1 MSRRLIVSLQ
11 VGLCCAA
18 GVIFTGCAKHADFLE
33 VRDQVSIIAK
43 TQDQEQK
50 RFEAMQRR
58 LEALERVREPE
69 GGKLRLDDAL
79 ARLQK
84 LEGRLAKIE
93 EAQMA
98 QAAAARSDFA
108 LAEATRQARVT
119 KPAAP
124 IDLPSAVPGVQPIT
138 ITPTS
143 AFNLAYNDY
152 LNGKFD
158 LAVSGFQRFIKDFP
172 STSLTPNAHYW
183 LGESYY
189 GQKDYVRAM
198 QSFEHVVNEYV
209 GNERVPAAL
218 FKLGLS
224 AAETGDTTKSRKYLK
239 RVIEEYSTSDE
250 AKLAKAKMAELR

>member
-1 MSRRLIVSLQ
+1 MKLRCVTALQ
-11 VGLCCAA
+11 VGA
-18 GVIFTGCAKHADFLE
+18 GLTCGLILAGCAKHADFLE
-33 VRDQVSIIAK
+33 VRDQMSIIAR

-58 LEALERVREPE
+58 LESLERVREPE

-93 EAQMA
+93 EAQLV
-98 QAAAARSDFA
+98 QAASIRSDLA
-108 LAEATRQARVT
+108 LAEASRQART
-119 KPAAP
+119 SKPSGSA
-124 IDLPSAVPGVQPIT
+124 DLPTLIPGVPS

-158 LAVSGFQRFIKDFP
+158 LAVGGFQRFIKDFP

-189 GQKDYVRAM
+189 GQKDYIRAM
-198 QSFEHVVNEYV
+198 QSFEHVVNEYA
-209 GNERVPAAL
+209 GNEKVPAAL

-224 AAETGDTTKSRKYLK
+224 AAETGDTAKSRKYLK

-250 AKLAKAKMAELR
+250 AKLAKAKMAEIR

>member
-1 MSRRLIVSLQ
+1 MKLPCVMSLQ
-11 VGLCCAA
+11 MGAGLAC
-18 GVIFTGCAKHADFLE
+18 GLLLSGCAKHADFLE
-33 VRDQVSIIAK
+33 IRDQVSIIAK

-58 LEALERVREPE
+58 LESLERVREPE
-69 GGKLRLDDAL
+69 GGKLRLDDAQ

-93 EAQMA
+93 EAQLV
-98 QAAAARSDFA
+98 QAASMRSDLA
-108 LAEATRQARVT
+108 IAEATRQARVT
-119 KPAAP
+119 KPSGP
-124 IDLPSAVPGVQPIT
+124 LDPPSIVPGVPS

-189 GQKDYVRAM
+189 GQKDYIRAM
-198 QSFEHVVNEYV
+198 QSFEHVVNEYA
-209 GNERVPAAL
+209 GNEKVPAAL

-224 AAETGDTTKSRKYLK
+224 AAETGDTAKSRKYLK

-250 AKLAKAKMAELR
+250 AKLAKAKMAEIR

>member
-1 MSRRLIVSLQ
+1 MSRRFVVSLQ
-11 VGLCCAA
+11 ISAGLVSSLLLA
-18 GVIFTGCAKHADFLE
+18 GCAKHADFLE
-33 VRDQVSIIAK
+33 IRDQISIIAK

-58 LEALERVREPE
+58 LESLERVREPE
-69 GGKLRLDDAL
+69 GGKLRSDDAL
-79 ARLQK
+79 TRLQR
-84 LEGRLAKIE
+84 LEGRLSKIE
-93 EAQMA
+93 EMQFA
-98 QAAAARSDFA
+98 QAASMRSDFA
-108 LAEATRQARVT
+108 LAESTRQARAT
-119 KPAAP
+119 KPGGP
-124 IDLPSAVPGVQPIT
+124 LDPPSIVPGVPS

-158 LAVSGFQRFIKDFP
+158 LAVNGFQRFIKDFP

-189 GQKDYVRAM
+189 GQKDYIRAM
-198 QSFEHVVNEYV
+198 QSFEHVVNEYA
-209 GNERVPAAL
+209 GNEKVPASL

-224 AAETGDTTKSRKYLK
+224 AAETGDTAKSRKYFK

-250 AKLAKAKMAELR
+250 AKLAKTKMAEIR

>member
-1 MSRRLIVSLQ
+1 MKLRFAGALQ
-11 VGLCCAA
+11 VSAALACGLVVA
-18 GVIFTGCAKHADFLE
+18 GCAKHADFLE
-33 VRDQVSIIAK
+33 IRDQVSIIAR

-58 LEALERVREPE
+58 LESLERVREPE
-69 GGKLRLDDAL
+69 GGKLRLDDAMT
-79 ARLQK
+79 RLQK
-84 LEGRLAKIE
+84 LEGRLAKVE
-93 EAQMA
+93 EAQLA
-98 QAAAARSDFA
+98 QAAAIRSDAA
-108 LAEATRQARVT
+108 LAEASRQARIS
-119 KPAAP
+119 KPSGP
-124 IDLPSAVPGVQPIT
+124 IEPQAIVPGVPS

-158 LAVSGFQRFIKDFP
+158 LAVSGFQHFIKDFP

-189 GQKDYVRAM
+189 GQKDYIRAM
-198 QSFEHVVNEYV
+198 QSFEHVVNEYA
-209 GNERVPAAL
+209 GNEKVPAAL

-224 AAETGDTTKSRKYLK
+224 AAETGDTAKSRKYLK

-250 AKLAKAKMAELR
+250 AKLAKTKMAEIR

>member
-1 MSRRLIVSLQ
+1 MSLQ
-11 VGLCCAA
+11 LGAGLACGLLLA
-18 GVIFTGCAKHADFLE
+18 GCAKHADFLE
-33 VRDQVSIIAK
+33 IREQMTIIAK

-58 LEALERVREPE
+58 LESLERVREPE
-69 GGKLRLDDAL
+69 GGKLRLDDAQ

-84 LEGRLAKIE
+84 LEGRLAKME
-93 EAQMA
+93 EAQLA
-98 QAAAARSDFA
+98 QSASMRSDLA
-108 LAEATRQARVT
+108 IAEATRQARAT
-119 KPAAP
+119 KPAGP
-124 IDLPSAVPGVQPIT
+124 LDLPSIVPGVPS

-189 GQKDYVRAM
+189 GLKDYIRAI
-198 QSFEHVVNEYV
+198 QSFEHVVNEYA
-209 GNERVPAAL
+209 GNEKVPAAL

-224 AAETGDTTKSRKYLK
+224 AAETGDTAKSRKYLK

-250 AKLAKAKMAELR
+250 AKLAKTKMAEIR

>member
-1 MSRRLIVSLQ
+1 MSGRLMVSLQ
-11 VGLCCAA
+11 VGA
-18 GVIFTGCAKHADFLE
+18 GFVCSLLLVGCAKHADFLE
-33 VRDQVSIIAK
+33 IREQVTIIAK

-58 LEALERVREPE
+58 LESLERVREPE

-84 LEGRLAKIE
+84 IEGRLAKIE
-93 EAQMA
+93 ETQFA
-98 QAAAARSDFA
+98 QAASIRSDLA
-108 LAEATRQARVT
+108 LAEATRQARVA
-119 KPAAP
+119 KPSGP
-124 IDLPSAVPGVQPIT
+124 LDPPSIVPGVPS

-189 GQKDYVRAM
+189 GQKDYIRAI
-198 QSFEHVVNEYV
+198 QSFEHVVNEYA
-209 GNERVPAAL
+209 GNEKVPASL

-224 AAETGDTTKSRKYLK
+224 AAETGDTAKSRKYLK

-250 AKLAKAKMAELR
+250 AKLAKAKMAEIR

>member
-1 MSRRLIVSLQ
+1 MKLPCVMSFQ
-11 VGLCCAA
+11 MGAGLAC
-18 GVIFTGCAKHADFLE
+18 GLLLSGCAKHADFLE
-33 VRDQVSIIAK
+33 IRDQMSIIAK

-58 LEALERVREPE
+58 LESLERVREPE
-69 GGKLRLDDAL
+69 GGKLRLDDAQ

-93 EAQMA
+93 EAQLV
-98 QAAAARSDFA
+98 QAASMRSDLA
-108 LAEATRQARVT
+108 IAEATRQARVA
-119 KPAAP
+119 KPSGP
-124 IDLPSAVPGVQPIT
+124 LDPPSIVPGVPS

-189 GQKDYVRAM
+189 GQKDYIRAM
-198 QSFEHVVNEYV
+198 QSFEHVVNEYA
-209 GNERVPAAL
+209 GNEKVPAAL

-224 AAETGDTTKSRKYLK
+224 AAETGDTAKSRKYLK
-239 RVIEEYSTSDE
+239 RVIEEYSTTDE
-250 AKLAKAKMAELR
+250 AKLAKAKMAEIR

>member
-1 MSRRLIVSLQ
+1 MKFPCVMSLQ
-11 VGLCCAA
+11 LGAGLAC
-18 GVIFTGCAKHADFLE
+18 GLLLSGCAKHADFLE
-33 VRDQVSIIAK
+33 IREQMSIIAK

-58 LEALERVREPE
+58 LESLERVREPE
-69 GGKLRLDDAL
+69 GGKLRLDDAQ

-93 EAQMA
+93 EAQLA
-98 QAAAARSDFA
+98 QAASMRSDLA
-108 LAEATRQARVT
+108 IAEATRQARVT
-119 KPAAP
+119 KPSGP
-124 IDLPSAVPGVQPIT
+124 LDLPSIVPGVPS

-189 GQKDYVRAM
+189 GSEGLYPGDAVVRACG
-198 QSFEHVVNEYV
+198 E
-209 GNERVPAAL
+209 
-218 FKLGLS
+218 
-224 AAETGDTTKSRKYLK
+224 
-239 RVIEEYSTSDE
+239 
-250 AKLAKAKMAELR
+250 

>member
-1 MSRRLIVSLQ
+1 MKLRLVTSLQ
-11 VGLCCAA
+11 VGA
-18 GVIFTGCAKHADFLE
+18 GLVCGLVVAGCAKHADFLE
-33 VRDQVSIIAK
+33 IRDQMSIIAR

-58 LEALERVREPE
+58 LESLERVREPE
-69 GGKLRLDDAL
+69 GGKLRFDDTVV
-79 ARLQK
+79 RLQK

-93 EAQMA
+93 EAQFA
-98 QAAAARSDFA
+98 QSATIRSDLA
-108 LAEATRQARVT
+108 LAEASRQARVSR
-119 KPAAP
+119 PSGP
-124 IDLPSAVPGVQPIT
+124 IEPPPIMPGVPS

-189 GQKDYVRAM
+189 GQKDYIRAM
-198 QSFEHVVNEYV
+198 QSFEHVVNEYA
-209 GNERVPAAL
+209 GNEKVPAAL

-224 AAETGDTTKSRKYLK
+224 AAETGDTAKSRKYLK

-250 AKLAKAKMAELR
+250 AKLAKAKMAEIR

>member
-1 MSRRLIVSLQ
+1 MRGRRILFSTATSVL
-11 VGLCCAA
+11 VGLF
-18 GVIFTGCAKHADFLE
+18 VSGCAKHADFLE
-33 VRDQVSIIAK
+33 VRDQLTTITK

-50 RFEAMQRR
+50 RMEAMQRR
-58 LEALERVREPE
+58 LESLERVREPE
-69 GGKLRLDDAL
+69 VAKQPPRNDEIL

-84 LEGRLAKIE
+84 IETRLGRME
-93 EAQMA
+93 EAQA
-98 QAAAARSDFA
+98 VQAAALKSD
-108 LAEATRQARVT
+108 LAAADAVRQNKAS
-119 KPAAP
+119 KAPLPIEPAP
-124 IDLPSAVPGVQPIT
+124 IVPGVPS

-152 LNGKFD
+152 LNGKYD

-183 LGESYY
+183 LGESFY

-198 QSFEHVVNEYV
+198 QAFEHVVSEYP
-209 GNERVPAAL
+209 GNEKVPAAL

-224 AAETGDTTKSRKYLK
+224 AAETGDSSRSRKYLK

-250 AKLAKAKMAELR
+250 AKLAKAKMAEIR

>member
-1 MSRRLIVSLQ
+1 MKLRGVVVLQ
-11 VGLCCAA
+11 VGA
-18 GVIFTGCAKHADFLE
+18 GLACGLLFSGCAKHADFLE
-33 VRDQVSIIAK
+33 IRDQISVIAK

-58 LEALERVREPE
+58 LESLERVREPE
-69 GGKLRLDDAL
+69 GGKLRLDEAQ

-84 LEGRLAKIE
+84 LEARLAKVE
-93 EAQMA
+93 EAQLA
-98 QAAAARSDFA
+98 QAASLRSDMA
-108 LAEATRQARVT
+108 IAEATRQARAS
-119 KPAAP
+119 KPP
-124 IDLPSAVPGVQPIT
+124 GPLDVPSIVPGLPS

-189 GQKDYVRAM
+189 GQKDYIRAM
-198 QSFEHVVNEYV
+198 QSFEHVVNEYA
-209 GNERVPAAL
+209 GNEKVPAAL

-224 AAETGDTTKSRKYLK
+224 AAETGDTAFCFERLVERRCATWFQAY
-239 RVIEEYSTSDE
+239 
-250 AKLAKAKMAELR
+250 A

>member
-1 MSRRLIVSLQ
+1 MRLRLVVSLQ
-11 VGLCCAA
+11 MGAALACGLVLA
-18 GVIFTGCAKHADFLE
+18 GCAKHADFLE
-33 VRDQVSIIAK
+33 IRDQVSIIAK

-58 LEALERVREPE
+58 LESLERVREPE
-69 GGKLRLDDAL
+69 GGKLRLDDAQG
-79 ARLQK
+79 RLQK
-84 LEGRLAKIE
+84 LEGRLAKVE
-93 EAQMA
+93 EAQLV
-98 QAAAARSDFA
+98 QAASMRSD
-108 LAEATRQARVT
+108 LVIAEASRQARAT
-119 KPAAP
+119 KPAGP
-124 IDLPSAVPGVQPIT
+124 LDLPTIVPGVPS

-189 GQKDYVRAM
+189 GQKDYIRAI
-198 QSFEHVVNEYV
+198 QSFEHVANEYA
-209 GNERVPAAL
+209 GNEKVPAAL

-224 AAETGDTTKSRKYLK
+224 AAETGDTVKSRKYLK

-250 AKLAKAKMAELR
+250 AKLAKAKMAEIR

>member
-1 MSRRLIVSLQ
+1 MKLRRVVSLRLGA
-11 VGLCCAA
+11 GLACSLLLS
-18 GVIFTGCAKHADFLE
+18 GCAKHADFLE
-33 VRDQVSIIAK
+33 IREQVSIIAK

-58 LEALERVREPE
+58 LESLERVREPE
-69 GGKLRLDDAL
+69 GGKLRLDDAQ

-84 LEGRLAKIE
+84 LEARLAKIE
-93 EAQMA
+93 EMQLA
-98 QAAAARSDFA
+98 QAASIRSDA
-108 LAEATRQARVT
+108 MAEATRQARVT
-119 KPAAP
+119 KPSGPLEAP
-124 IDLPSAVPGVQPIT
+124 SIVPGVPS

-189 GQKDYVRAM
+189 GQKDYIRAM
-198 QSFEHVVNEYV
+198 QSFEHVVNEYA
-209 GNERVPAAL
+209 GNEKVPAAL

-224 AAETGDTTKSRKYLK
+224 AAETGDTAKSRKFLK

-250 AKLAKAKMAELR
+250 AKLAKAKMAEIR

>member
-1 MSRRLIVSLQ
+1 MKLRGVVVVQ
-11 VGLCCAA
+11 VGA
-18 GVIFTGCAKHADFLE
+18 GLACGLLFSGCAKHADFLE
-33 VRDQVSIIAK
+33 IRDQISVIAK

-58 LEALERVREPE
+58 LESLERVREPE
-69 GGKLRLDDAL
+69 GGKLRLDDAQ

-84 LEGRLAKIE
+84 LEARLAKVE
-93 EAQMA
+93 EAQLA
-98 QAAAARSDFA
+98 QAASLRSDMA
-108 LAEATRQARVT
+108 IAEATRQARAS
-119 KPAAP
+119 KPP
-124 IDLPSAVPGVQPIT
+124 GPLDVPSIVPGVPS

-189 GQKDYVRAM
+189 GQKDYIRAM
-198 QSFEHVVNEYV
+198 QSFEHVVNEYA
-209 GNERVPAAL
+209 GNEKVPAAL

-224 AAETGDTTKSRKYLK
+224 AAETGDTAKSRKYLK

-250 AKLAKAKMAELR
+250 AKLAKAKMAEIR

>member
-1 MSRRLIVSLQ
+1 MKLRRVVLFQ
-11 VGLCCAA
+11 VGA
-18 GVIFTGCAKHADFLE
+18 GLSCGLLLSGCAKHADFLE
-33 VRDQVSIIAK
+33 IRDQISTIAK

-50 RFEAMQRR
+50 RFEALQRR
-58 LEALERVREPE
+58 LESLERVREPE
-69 GGKLRLDDAL
+69 GGKLRLDDAQ

-84 LEGRLAKIE
+84 LEARLAKIE
-93 EAQMA
+93 ETQLA
-98 QAAAARSDFA
+98 QAASLRSDFA
-108 LAEATRQARVT
+108 IAEATRQARAS
-119 KPAAP
+119 KPSGP
-124 IDLPSAVPGVQPIT
+124 LDVPSIVPGMPS

-189 GQKDYVRAM
+189 GQKDYIRAM
-198 QSFEHVVNEYV
+198 QSFEHVVNEYA
-209 GNERVPAAL
+209 GNEKVPAAL

-224 AAETGDTTKSRKYLK
+224 AAETGDTAKSRKYLK

-250 AKLAKAKMAELR
+250 AKLAKAKMAEIR

>member
-1 MSRRLIVSLQ
+1 MKLRGVVSWQ
-11 VGLCCAA
+11 VGA
-18 GVIFTGCAKHADFLE
+18 GLACSLLLSGCAKHADFLE
-33 VRDQVSIIAK
+33 IRDQMSIIAK

-58 LEALERVREPE
+58 LESLERVREPE
-69 GGKLRLDDAL
+69 GGKLRLDDAQV
-79 ARLQK
+79 RLQK
-84 LEGRLAKIE
+84 LEARLAKIE
-93 EAQMA
+93 EMQLA
-98 QAAAARSDFA
+98 QAASIRSDQA
-108 LAEATRQARVT
+108 MAEATRQARVT
-119 KPAAP
+119 KPSGPLEAP
-124 IDLPSAVPGVQPIT
+124 SIVPGVPS

-189 GQKDYVRAM
+189 GQKDYIRAM
-198 QSFEHVVNEYV
+198 QSFEHVVNEYA
-209 GNERVPAAL
+209 GNEKVPAAL

-224 AAETGDTTKSRKYLK
+224 AAETGDTAKSRKYLK

-250 AKLAKAKMAELR
+250 AKLAKAKMAEIR

>member
-1 MSRRLIVSLQ
+1 MKLRRMVSLQ
-11 VGLCCAA
+11 VGAMLAC
-18 GVIFTGCAKHADFLE
+18 GLFLSGCAKHADFLE
-33 VRDQVSIIAK
+33 IRDQVSIIAK

-58 LEALERVREPE
+58 LESLERVREPE
-69 GGKLRLDDAL
+69 GGKLRLDDAQ

-93 EAQMA
+93 EAQLA
-98 QAAAARSDFA
+98 QAASMRSDLA
-108 LAEATRQARVT
+108 IAEATRQARVT
-119 KPAAP
+119 KPAGP
-124 IDLPSAVPGVQPIT
+124 LDLPSIVPGVPS

-189 GQKDYVRAM
+189 GQKDYIRAM
-198 QSFEHVVNEYV
+198 QSFEHVVNEYA
-209 GNERVPAAL
+209 GNEKVPAAL

-224 AAETGDTTKSRKYLK
+224 AAETGDTAKSRKYLK

-250 AKLAKAKMAELR
+250 AKLAKAKMAEIR

>member
-1 MSRRLIVSLQ
+1 MKLRLTRALQ
-11 VGLCCAA
+11 VGA
-18 GVIFTGCAKHADFLE
+18 GLACGLVVAGCAKHADFLE
-33 VRDQVSIIAK
+33 IRDQVSLITR

-58 LEALERVREPE
+58 LESLERVREPE
-69 GGKLRLDDAL
+69 GGKLRLDAAL

-93 EAQMA
+93 ETQLA
-98 QAAAARSDFA
+98 QAASIRSDLA
-108 LAEATRQARVT
+108 LAEASRQARVS
-119 KPAAP
+119 KPSGP
-124 IDLPSAVPGVQPIT
+124 IEPPALMPGVPS

-158 LAVSGFQRFIKDFP
+158 LAVSGFQHFIKDFP

-183 LGESYY
+183 LGEAYY
-189 GQKDYVRAM
+189 GQKDYIRAM
-198 QSFEHVVNEYV
+198 QSFEHVVNEYA
-209 GNERVPAAL
+209 GNEKVPAAL

-224 AAETGDTTKSRKYLK
+224 AAETGDTAKSRKYLK

-250 AKLAKAKMAELR
+250 AKLAKTKMAEIR

>member
-1 MSRRLIVSLQ
+1 MKFPCVMSLQ
-11 VGLCCAA
+11 LGAGLACGLLLA
-18 GVIFTGCAKHADFLE
+18 GCAKHADFLE
-33 VRDQVSIIAK
+33 IRDQMSIIAK

-58 LEALERVREPE
+58 LESLERVREPE
-69 GGKLRLDDAL
+69 GGKLRLDDAQ

-84 LEGRLAKIE
+84 LEGRLARIE
-93 EAQMA
+93 EAQLA
-98 QAAAARSDFA
+98 QSASMRSDLA
-108 LAEATRQARVT
+108 IAEATRQARAT
-119 KPAAP
+119 KPAGP
-124 IDLPSAVPGVQPIT
+124 LDLPSIVPGVPS

-189 GQKDYVRAM
+189 GLKDYIRAI
-198 QSFEHVVNEYV
+198 QSFEHVVNEYA
-209 GNERVPAAL
+209 GNEKVPAAL

-224 AAETGDTTKSRKYLK
+224 AAETGDTAKSRKYLK

-250 AKLAKAKMAELR
+250 AKLAKTKMAEIR

>member
-1 MSRRLIVSLQ
+1 MSRRFVVSLQ
-11 VGLCCAA
+11 VGA
-18 GVIFTGCAKHADFLE
+18 GLVCSLVLAGCAKHADFLE
-33 VRDQVSIIAK
+33 IRDQISIIAK

-58 LEALERVREPE
+58 LESLERVREPE
-69 GGKLRLDDAL
+69 GGKLRSDDAL
-79 ARLQK
+79 TRLQR
-84 LEGRLAKIE
+84 LEGRLSKIE
-93 EAQMA
+93 ETQFA
-98 QAAAARSDFA
+98 QAASMRSDFA
-108 LAEATRQARVT
+108 LAETTRQARAT
-119 KPAAP
+119 KPGGP
-124 IDLPSAVPGVQPIT
+124 LDPPSIVPGVPS

-189 GQKDYVRAM
+189 GQKDYIRAM
-198 QSFEHVVNEYV
+198 QSFEHVVNEYA
-209 GNERVPAAL
+209 GNEKVPASL

-224 AAETGDTTKSRKYLK
+224 AAETGDTAKSRKYLK

-250 AKLAKAKMAELR
+250 AKLAKTKMAEIR

>member
-1 MSRRLIVSLQ
+1 MKLRRVVFWQ
-11 VGLCCAA
+11 MGAGLAC
-18 GVIFTGCAKHADFLE
+18 GLFLSGCAKHADFLE
-33 VRDQVSIIAK
+33 IREQMSIIAK

-58 LEALERVREPE
+58 LESLERVREPE
-69 GGKLRLDDAL
+69 GGKIRLDDAQ

-84 LEGRLAKIE
+84 LEARLAKIE
-93 EAQMA
+93 ETQFA
-98 QAAAARSDFA
+98 QAASVRSDVA
-108 LAEATRQARVT
+108 MAEATRQARVT
-119 KPAAP
+119 KPSGP
-124 IDLPSAVPGVQPIT
+124 LDPPTIVPGVPS

-189 GQKDYVRAM
+189 GQKDYIRAI
-198 QSFEHVVNEYV
+198 QSFEHVVNEYA
-209 GNERVPAAL
+209 GNEKVPAAL

-224 AAETGDTTKSRKYLK
+224 AAETGDTAKSRKYLK

-250 AKLAKAKMAELR
+250 AKLAKAKMAEIR

>member
-1 MSRRLIVSLQ
+1 MRLRFVAALQ
-11 VGLCCAA
+11 VGTGLIC
-18 GVIFTGCAKHADFLE
+18 GLIFAGCAKHADFLE
-33 VRDQVSIIAK
+33 VRDQMSIIAR

-58 LEALERVREPE
+58 LESLERVREPE

-84 LEGRLAKIE
+84 LERRLAKIE
-93 EAQMA
+93 ETQLA
-98 QAAAARSDFA
+98 QAASIRSDLA
-108 LAEATRQARVT
+108 LAEANRQARIS
-119 KPAAP
+119 KPSGPADP
-124 IDLPSAVPGVQPIT
+124 PTLIPGVPS

-158 LAVSGFQRFIKDFP
+158 LAVGGFQRFIKDFP

-189 GQKDYVRAM
+189 GQKDYIRAM
-198 QSFEHVVNEYV
+198 QSFEHVVNEYA
-209 GNERVPAAL
+209 GNEKVPAAL

-224 AAETGDTTKSRKYLK
+224 AAETGDTAKSRKYLK

-250 AKLAKAKMAELR
+250 AKLAKAKMAEIR

>member
-1 MSRRLIVSLQ
+1 MKLRLIRALQ
-11 VGLCCAA
+11 MGAGLACGLVVA
-18 GVIFTGCAKHADFLE
+18 GCAKHADFLE
-33 VRDQVSIIAK
+33 IRDQLSLIAR

-58 LEALERVREPE
+58 LESLERVREPE
-69 GGKLRLDDAL
+69 GGKLRLDEAL

-84 LEGRLAKIE
+84 LEGRLGKIE
-93 EAQMA
+93 EAQIA
-98 QAAAARSDFA
+98 QAASIRSDLA
-108 LAEATRQARVT
+108 LAEASRQARAS
-119 KPAAP
+119 K
-124 IDLPSAVPGVQPIT
+124 PSAPTDAPLIVPGVPS

-158 LAVSGFQRFIKDFP
+158 LAVSGFQHFIRDFP

-189 GQKDYVRAM
+189 GQKDYIRAM
-198 QSFEHVVNEYV
+198 QSFEHVVNEYA
-209 GNERVPAAL
+209 GNEKVPAAL

-224 AAETGDTTKSRKYLK
+224 AAETGDTAKSRKYLK

-250 AKLAKAKMAELR
+250 AKLAKTKMAEIR

>member
-1 MSRRLIVSLQ
+1 MKLRFVRVVRVSATLAC
-11 VGLCCAA
+11 GLVVA
-18 GVIFTGCAKHADFLE
+18 GCAKHADFLE
-33 VRDQVSIIAK
+33 IRDQLSIIARA
-43 TQDQEQK
+43 QDQEQK

-58 LEALERVREPE
+58 LESLERVREPE
-69 GGKLRLDDAL
+69 GGKLRLDEAL

-93 EAQMA
+93 EAQLA
-98 QAAAARSDFA
+98 QAASIRSDVA
-108 LAEATRQARVT
+108 LAEASRQART
-119 KPAAP
+119 SKPSGP
-124 IDLPSAVPGVQPIT
+124 IEVPSIIPGVPS

-158 LAVSGFQRFIKDFP
+158 LAVGGFQHFIKDFP

-189 GQKDYVRAM
+189 GQKDYIRAM
-198 QSFEHVVNEYV
+198 QSFEHVVNEYA
-209 GNERVPAAL
+209 GNEKVPAAL

-224 AAETGDTTKSRKYLK
+224 AAETGDTAKSRKYLK

-250 AKLAKAKMAELR
+250 AKLAKTKMAEIR